1 MRSTTCLDP
10 MREEN
15 GQVELTVSPIRGPS
29 PGPATAGYR
38 QRLMGNPGRGPSGAP
53 RTPQKHLGRG
63 GCGCPNTWKGPVN
76 PNRKLPQ
83 EFLGD
88 QKETPLPV
96 LPNVSQNSLFPFNQ
110 IFFTSNIIFEKFQN
124 GNVERNALRTLT
136 HHLQYL
142 LVCLSHIH
150 PCTQPSVG
158 AHSRVMTLLKKS
170 VYLTDVTLPANQ
182 RSQ

>member
-1 MRSTTCLDP
+1 
-10 MREEN
+10 
-15 GQVELTVSPIRGPS
+15 
-29 PGPATAGYR
+29 
-38 QRLMGNPGRGPSGAP
+38 MGNPGRGPSGAP

-142 LVCLSHIH
+142 LCLVCLSHIH